1 MTTGEHIIASLKD
14 AGVRRLFGM
23 PGGGSNADLVEA
35 AGKFGLP
42 FSLAHTEAASAF
54 MACAQAEITGEPGA
68 CIATLGPGAA
78 SIMNGVA
85 HAYLD
90 RVALAVITDRH
101 PPPVAHMQHQ
111 SLPHKAMFAPIT
123 KLSAEVGTDNAV
135 EVLNR
140 AMEALCAPPPGPVHL
155 DISAPVTSAN
165 AGRGP
170 QRAQLFFARD
180 GVEGRGPQR
189 AQEGSWCERSCPATP
204 VSTGEAI
211 PLHAQQLLRRMR
223 IPLFLVGLGARTRE
237 TSLALR
243 QACEHLAIPALVTY
257 KAKGVVGDQHPWF
270 AGLLTNGAL
279 ERNILQRAD
288 GFIAV
293 GLDSVELLPVPWL
306 LPQPV
311 VSINPWPMQ
320 QQQVPTS
327 AELVGD
333 LTRLLAQIQQFLPPR
348 SHWSQAEVA
357 QLLQAQRNAMRP
369 NNRDGKIA
377 PYRVV
382 EIVAEAYPKTR
393 LAVDAG
399 AHMFPVMSL
408 WPAAE
413 PRSVLISNGLST
425 MGFAL
430 PAAIGAALLDCSQ
443 PTLALTGDGGLMMC
457 LGELRTAARE
467 KLPLRIIVFDDQVLS
482 LIKIKQIKR
491 GYKTDGVTI
500 GDVDWETLA
509 GSMGV
514 LGRRADTEESL
525 RACLRQ
531 TAGHPGPVLIAAR
544 ISEQTYPETMQALR
558 G

>member
-35 AGKFGLP
+35 AGKLGLP
-42 FSLAHTEAASAF
+42 FSLAHTETASAF
-54 MACAQAEITGEPGA
+54 MASAQAEITGKPGA

-78 SIMNGVA
+78 AIMNGVA

-90 RVALAVITDRH
+90 RVPLAVITDQH
-101 PPPVAHMQHQ
+101 PRAVAHMQHQ
-111 SLPHKAMFAPIT
+111 NLPHQAMFASIT
-123 KLSAEVGTDNAV
+123 KLSAEVGAENAV
-135 EVLNR
+135 EILNR

-155 DISAPVTSAN
+155 DISSPVTSA
-165 AGRGP
+165 
-170 QRAQLFFARD
+170 D
-180 GVEGRGPQR
+180 I
-189 AQEGSWCERSCPATP
+189 GSLCERSPAVP
-204 VSTGEAI
+204 VANCEEI
-211 PLHAQQLLRRMR
+211 PVHAQQFLRGMR
-223 IPLFLVGLGARTRE
+223 RPLFLVGLGARALQ
-237 TSLALR
+237 TSRALR
-243 QACEHLAIPALVTY
+243 QACEQLAIPALVTY
-257 KAKGVVGDQHPWF
+257 KAKGVVGDQHTWF

-279 ERNILQRAD
+279 ERNTLQRAD

-293 GLDSVELLPVPWL
+293 GLDPVELLPTPWL

-311 VSINPWPMQ
+311 VSINPWPMRQ
-320 QQQVPTS
+320 QQIPTS

-333 LTRLLAQIQQFLPPR
+333 LPRLLAQVQRFLPPR
-348 SHWSQAEVA
+348 SDWSQAEVS

-369 NNRDGKIA
+369 NNRDGKIS
-377 PYRVV
+377 PHRVV

-393 LAVDAG
+393 AAVDAG
-399 AHMFPVMSL
+399 AHMFPVMFL

-413 PRSVLISNGLST
+413 PCSVLISNGLST

-430 PAAIGAALLDCSQ
+430 PAAIGAALLDSSQ

-500 GDVDWETLA
+500 GDMDWETLA
-509 GSMGV
+509 ASMGV
-514 LGRRADTEESL
+514 LGRKADTEESL
-525 RACLRQ
+525 HASLRE

-544 ISEQTYPETMQALR
+544 ISEQTYPETMQAMR